1 MREVKI
7 SRDELAN
14 AFQDYGLF
22 KKTIEVEIMQP
33 SYLQIIENAI
43 DELLEIV
50 DDYET
55 RQKLIKILKEVKEI
69 VWSKKLKE
77 LKNDERY

>member
-1 MREVKI
+1 MREIKV

-14 AFQDYGLF
+14 AFQDYDLF
-22 KKTIEVEIMQP
+22 EKTIEVKIMKP

-43 DELLEIV
+43 DKLLEIV

-55 RQKLIKILKEVKEI
+55 RQKLIKILKEVNEI
-69 VWSKKLKE
+69 V
-77 LKNDERY
+77 